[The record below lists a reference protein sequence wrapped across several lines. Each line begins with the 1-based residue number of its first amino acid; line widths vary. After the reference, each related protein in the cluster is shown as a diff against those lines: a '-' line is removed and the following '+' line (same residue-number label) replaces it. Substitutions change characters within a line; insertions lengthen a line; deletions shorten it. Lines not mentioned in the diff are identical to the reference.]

1 MIDQDLIAKNI
12 IHSQLSFDHKTV
24 IDAELSVVEDFFTT
38 GALNKLYQYLLS
50 APSKPWQLE
59 TDENYKVMHVPRRK
73 ISWHAETI
81 VEELHEV
88 VGALTP
94 TVELATDSSRQFHGI
109 VIWEDSAGYAIPWH
123 TDNPLLAATI
133 QIYLEGPDT
142 CPGTEF
148 LLANGETHICGFQ
161 PNTGY
166 FINQTQR
173 RPMHRT
179 VTSVPA
185 MVTRHS
191 LFAMWV

>member
-12 IHSQLSFDHKTV
+12 DHSQRSFDHRRS
-24 IDAELSVVEDFFTT
+24 IDDELSVVEDFFTDD
-38 GALNKLYQYLLS
+38 AIDKLYQYLS
-50 APSKPWQLE
+50 SEPNKPWQLE

-88 VGALTP
+88 VSALTP
-94 TVELATDSSRQFHGI
+94 FVGSVTDSARQFHGI
-109 VIWEDSAGYAIPWH
+109 VIWEDSAGYTIPWH
-123 TDNPLLAATI
+123 TDNPILAATM
-133 QIYLEGPDT
+133 QIYLAGPVT

-148 LLANGETHICGFQ
+148 QLTDGETYVCNFR

-173 RPMHRT
+173 RPMHRSRA
-179 VTSVPA
+179 SVPA